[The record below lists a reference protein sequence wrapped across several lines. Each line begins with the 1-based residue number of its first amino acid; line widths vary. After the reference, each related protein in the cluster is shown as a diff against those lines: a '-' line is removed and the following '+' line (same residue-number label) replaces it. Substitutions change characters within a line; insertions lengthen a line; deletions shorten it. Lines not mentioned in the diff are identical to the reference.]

1 MFKNKI
7 VMLTVIIFIG
17 LALIGGTTFAIWKI
31 MYSDPAAADPH
42 AAAEEQVA
50 KETATPLTLA
60 EIEAATVE
68 LEEITTTLKNGS
80 FIKLKI
86 ALQLEDPAQKETFKK
101 TQYIAGDLLMRLLS
115 DTHADDLKGNKGI
128 GNLAEKVLDEMNKS
142 LTDAKIVKV
151 YVNSIIVQ

>member
-17 LALIGGTTFAIWKI
+17 LALIGGTTFAIYKI
-31 MYSDPAAADPH
+31 MYSDPAAADPK
-42 AAAEEQVA
+42 AAAEEHVA
-50 KETATPLTLA
+50 EETAVPPTLV

-68 LEEITTTLKNGS
+68 LDEITTTLKTGN

-86 ALQLEDPAQKETFKK
+86 AIQLEDPAQKETFKK
-101 TQYIAGDLLMRLLS
+101 TQYIAGDLLMRLLA
-115 DTHADDLKGNKGI
+115 DTSADELKGNKGI
-128 GNLAEKVLDEMNKS
+128 GSLASKVMDQLNQS
-142 LTDAKIVKV
+142 LVDTKIVKV